1 MKDIIIIGA
10 GGHASVVIDIIES
23 MKKNGHEINIKGLI
37 DDNEEITEFMGYP
50 ILGKLVDILVY
61 TNNDTEF
68 VIAIGNNEIR
78 RKIAIE
84 LKDLKYFT
92 AIHPTSIIGTNVSIG
107 NGTVVMP
114 RSVINVNSVIGKHS
128 IINSG
133 AIVVIG
139 KHSIINSGAI
149 VEHDNKIGN
158 FTHISPGAVLA
169 GGVTVGNST
178 QIGANSV
185 VIQCLN
191 IGSNS
196 IVGAGSTVIR
206 DIESNVTAVGTP
218 AKVLK

>member
-50 ILGKLVDILVY
+50 VLGKLDDILVY

-114 RSVINVNSVIGKHS
+114 RSVINVNS
-128 IINSG
+128 
-133 AIVVIG
+133 VIG

>member
-37 DDNEEITEFMGYP
+37 DDNEEITELMGYP
-50 ILGKLVDILVY
+50 ILGKLDDILVY

-68 VIAIGNNEIR
+68 IIGIGNNKIR

-92 AIHPTSIIGTNVSIG
+92 AIHPTSIIGMNVFIEE
-107 NGTVVMP
+107 GTVVMP
-114 RSVINVNSVIGKHS
+114 RAVINTNS
-128 IINSG
+128 
-133 AIVVIG
+133 VIG

-158 FTHISPGAVLA
+158 FTHVSPGAVLA
-169 GGVTVGNST
+169 GGVTVGDST

-196 IVGAGSTVIR
+196 IVGAGTTVIR
-206 DIESNVTAVGTP
+206 DIESNVTVVGAP
-218 AKVLK
+218 AKVIK

>member
-23 MKKNGHEINIKGLI
+23 MKKNDHEVNIKGLI

-50 ILGKLVDILVY
+50 ILGKLGDILVY

-114 RSVINVNSVIGKHS
+114 RSVINANS
-128 IINSG
+128 
-133 AIVVIG
+133 VIG

-149 VEHDNKIGN
+149 VEHDNRIGN

>member
-1 MKDIIIIGA
+1 MKNIIIIGA

-23 MKKNGHEINIKGLI
+23 MKKNGNEINIIGLI
-37 DDNEEITEFMGYP
+37 DDNETITEFMGYP
-50 ILGKLVDILVY
+50 ILGKVKNTSVY
-61 TNNDTEF
+61 INNDTEF
-68 VIAIGNNEIR
+68 IIAIGNNETR
-78 RKIAIE
+78 RKVAME

-92 AIHPTSIIGTNVSIG
+92 AIHPTSIIGTNVFIEE
-107 NGTVVMP
+107 GTVVMP
-114 RSVINVNSVIGKHS
+114 RAVINANS
-128 IINSG
+128 
-133 AIVVIG
+133 VIG

-169 GGVTVGNST
+169 GGVKVGDST

-185 VIQCLN
+185 VIQCVN
-191 IGSNS
+191 IGSRS

-206 DIESNVTAVGTP
+206 DIESNITVVGIP

>member
-133 AIVVIG
+133 AIV
-139 KHSIINSGAI
+139 
-149 VEHDNKIGN
+149 EHDNKIGN